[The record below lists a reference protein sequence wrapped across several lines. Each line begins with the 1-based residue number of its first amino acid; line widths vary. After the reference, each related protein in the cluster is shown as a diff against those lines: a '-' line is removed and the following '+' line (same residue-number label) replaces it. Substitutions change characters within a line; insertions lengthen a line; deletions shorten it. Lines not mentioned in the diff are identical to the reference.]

1 MEGGAG
7 RAADVSLLQGLV
19 DPQTHL
25 PLLAARRHKLQKQ
38 LNHLV
43 ARTPSDGEAETQR
56 QQRVRLGEAAQEVHL
71 PKGTW
76 TRQVG
81 PPIWILTCF
90 SPCPAFFPP
99 AGIVKTGQGSLL
111 PPAADG
117 LVSQPQGILSA
128 HSPSL
133 GFPPSHT
140 CL

>member
-1 MEGGAG
+1 MGC
-7 RAADVSLLQGLV
+7 RCFSLLQGLV

-38 LNHLV
+38 LDSLI
-43 ARTPSDGEAETQR
+43 ARTPSEGEVETQR
-56 QQRVRLGEAAQEVHL
+56 QQRVRLREAAQEAHL
-71 PKGTW
+71 PEGTW

-81 PPIWILTCF
+81 PHTWILTCF

-99 AGIVKTGQGSLL
+99 TGIVKTGQGSLS

-117 LVSQPQGILSA
+117 HVSQPQGILSSD
-128 HSPSL
+128 SPSL
-133 GFPPSHT
+133 RFPSSHT